1 MSTSGG
7 PWSVKGID
15 PRAKAR
21 AKTAARKAGV
31 TMGEWLNRVILDE
44 NGEAIP
50 DWDEALTAYPG
61 FGGRQALDTEED
73 RLLRSMVNR
82 LADKVESSENLS
94 TQALTELDGTINQ
107 LAEKVTRVETDR
119 LAALDEA
126 QASVDRVKSAQDDL
140 NSRVRALET
149 SDTGSGLSS
158 ETAKAFETTLMK
170 LARRLYQH
178 ENEVSGR
185 FHDGEDTA
193 REQADTTRRMA
204 ESFDERVKRL
214 EERAADFR
222 DLAKK
227 RDLQTGNALNGLQE
241 VTESLRRRVEGA
253 ERISQDA
260 ARTLED
266 SVGRLDD
273 RLRSLET
280 RNSTDTVE
288 LERRFDRLS
297 EEVARIVAQT
307 RGQVA
312 NALGQLASESR
323 VDGLEKNLTETLQ
336 KVERAELR
344 QTDGLQRIGDEITR
358 LAGAIDRRLT
368 ESEERTLAEARKARS
383 EAELDRRFESI
394 REENEAA
401 LKTLQTDSDVA
412 LKRMGEEVSRM
423 GKTLADRIARS
434 EARSNAAMSAATDR
448 VTEALER
455 LERQRRSEDSENELD
470 DRLRESETR
479 TAERIETALAGV
491 QDRMSSIKTDTEN
504 ALTPVQRAL
513 TALADRLETIE
524 NRAPETPDR
533 STSDT
538 EADAETATD
547 NFSTPLPQAPGA
559 EIVMTEAP
567 AAAPA
572 STDNTGLE
580 DDPFLAA
587 AEATMTA
594 PQTVQPEPVDAPI
607 LRAPQQAQ
615 TEAGAASIPATAPV
629 TASVTAS
636 DSGDPAQMILQPAA
650 PIDTAQVNTD
660 QVDTDQVE
668 ARMGVQQA
676 AQPGIPPTRRMGATA
691 DADFLAAARER
702 TRAPGHGSPY
712 NAYETDKSGGGRI
725 LLSILLGLGL
735 LTMIALVGMLIWE
748 NLSGPAAS
756 SEQTSSAL
764 SQEALASA
772 LSNDTTPTAPGNI
785 VADNSGTVLP
795 AETEVEAPPASSMS
809 GRSDDPVQRIDA
821 PAQSEP
827 RSTPP
832 TTPSQSS
839 APVEAAPVATA
850 PVATAP
856 AATAP
861 VDTTPSA
868 TTADPGRPP
877 VTLESAA
884 SDGNPVAR
892 YMLGANLLEQGNTQ
906 AAAILMRRAAE
917 QGIPAAQYRYGIL
930 LEDGEGVDAN
940 VNEARQW
947 VERAA
952 NSGHRR
958 AMYRLGVMYH
968 FGRGAERNDETAA
981 RWFEEASLLGLADAQ
996 FNLAMLFERGQGVP
1010 QSPADAFAWY
1020 SIAAA
1025 GGDTEAAE
1033 RARIIGETLPQ
1044 GARDEAGSVAGGFQP
1059 RPIDPEANGLYTD
1072 QPWDR
1077 VATADPEMVRR
1088 AQGFLSVLGYQP
1100 GTIDGMMGDR
1110 TRTAI
1115 RQFQADN
1122 AMPRTGRVDTVL
1134 LDRLEQAVA
1143 G

>member
-107 LAEKVTRVETDR
+107 LAEKVARVETDR

-140 NSRVRALET
+140 NSRVRALEA

-253 ERISQDA
+253 ERVSQDA

-323 VDGLEKNLTETLQ
+323 VDGLEKNLTEALQ

-383 EAELDRRFESI
+383 EAELDRRFDSI

-524 NRAPETPDR
+524 NRAPETLDR
-533 STSDT
+533 ATPDT
-538 EADAETATD
+538 EADAETAAD
-547 NFSTPLPQAPGA
+547 DFSTPLPQAPGA
-559 EIVMTEAP
+559 EITMTEAP

-572 STDNTGLE
+572 GTADSGLE

-587 AEATMTA
+587 AEAAMTA

-615 TEAGAASIPATAPV
+615 TEASAASMPATAPV
-629 TASVTAS
+629 TAS
-636 DSGDPAQMILQPAA
+636 DSVDPAQMILQPAA
-650 PIDTAQVNTD
+650 PVDTAQVN
-660 QVDTDQVE
+660 TDQVE

-676 AQPGIPPTRRMGATA
+676 TPPHIPSSRRMGATA

-772 LSNDTTPTAPGNI
+772 LSNETTPAAPGNI

-795 AETEVEAPPASSMS
+795 AETEVEEPPASSMS
-809 GRSDDPVQRIDA
+809 GRSDEPVQRIDA

-832 TTPSQSS
+832 TTPTQSS
-839 APVEAAPVATA
+839 APAEASPVATA
-850 PVATAP
+850 AAATPPAETAPIATA
-856 AATAP
+856 
-861 VDTTPSA
+861 
-868 TTADPGRPP
+868 ADPGRPP

-906 AAAILMRRAAE
+906 AAAILLRRAAE

-940 VNEARQW
+940 VDEARQW

-968 FGRGAERNDETAA
+968 FGRGTERNDETAA

-1020 SIAAA
+1020 TIAAA

-1044 GARDEAGSVAGGFQP
+1044 GARDEAGSVASGFQP